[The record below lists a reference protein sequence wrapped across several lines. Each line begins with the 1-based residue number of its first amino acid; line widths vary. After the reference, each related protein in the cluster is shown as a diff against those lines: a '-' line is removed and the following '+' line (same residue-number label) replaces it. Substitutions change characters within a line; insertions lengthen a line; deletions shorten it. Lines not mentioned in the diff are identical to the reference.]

1 MELLEVQLV
10 QRLEVLKIR
19 IIKTL
24 HQINIINPH
33 LLSSI
38 IVIIIIRKFLGP
50 QEGTGFQH
58 HREGTGFQRHGD
70 QFISTIINNNFGIR
84 KIQLRK
90 KMPLLPLFTLII
102 IACSSCQTTSR
113 FSKRKQ
119 FLNTFQL
126 RFQSLDIDDSGELSR
141 AEFAVSQAAQRNDD
155 PDNLF
160 NSADMNSNGTLSSDE
175 VIQVFRKLH
184 RSRN

>member
-1 MELLEVQLV
+1 MKYSKSLLITAGLLLV
-10 QRLEVLKIR
+10 TTLGTSCTSSGPSTKRGSVADGITGAVLGSIVGNQSGRPLEGAAIGGIIGSAAECNASEVLKIR

-90 KMPLLPLFTLII
+90 KMPLLP
-102 IACSSCQTTSR
+102 
-113 FSKRKQ
+113 
-119 FLNTFQL
+119 FL
-126 RFQSLDIDDSGELSR
+126 SL
-141 AEFAVSQAAQRNDD
+141 
-155 PDNLF
+155 
-160 NSADMNSNGTLSSDE
+160 
-175 VIQVFRKLH
+175 
-184 RSRN
+184 